1 MKRYPLLLSL
11 LVASG
16 AAHAVEA
23 ARVQEIVTTN
33 CAACHGT
40 DGNSAVTEY
49 PKLAGQHAEYLYK
62 QLVEF
67 KSWDGAPAKRENAIM
82 NAMVATLT
90 KEEMKALAEY
100 YSQQKP
106 APAAAENQATL
117 ALGQKIWRAGIASKG
132 VPACAACH
140 GPTGSGIPVQFPAL
154 KGQHPQYT
162 IAQLKAFREQQRA
175 NDPEA
180 MMRLTA
186 NGLTDS
192 EMAAVAD
199 YIAGLR

>member
-1 MKRYPLLLSL
+1 MKRLTLALCA
-11 LVASG
+11 VIASG
-16 AAHAVEA
+16 TTWAVDP

-40 DGNSAVTEY
+40 DGNSALVEY
-49 PKLAGQHAEYLYK
+49 PKLAGQHAAYLYK

-67 KSWDGAPAKRENAIM
+67 KSWDGAPPKRENAIM

-100 YSQQKP
+100 FSKQKP
-106 APAAAENQATL
+106 AEGAAKNQATL
-117 ALGQKIWRAGIASKG
+117 ELGQKIWRAGIASKG

-140 GPTGSGIPVQFPAL
+140 GPAGSGIPVQYPAL
-154 KGQHPQYT
+154 KGQHAEYT
-162 IAQLKAFREQQRA
+162 LAQLKAFRERQRA
-175 NDPEA
+175 NDPEE
-180 MMRLTA
+180 MMRMTA
-186 NGLTDS
+186 NALTDY

>member
-1 MKRYPLLLSL
+1 MKPLVIASSLLL
-11 LVASG
+11 AG
-16 AAHAVEA
+16 AAHAVEP
-23 ARVQEIVTTN
+23 ARVQEIVTTI

-40 DGNSAVTEY
+40 DGNSAVAEY

-62 QLVEF
+62 QLVEY
-67 KSWDGAPAKRENAIM
+67 KSWEGEPPKRENAIM
-82 NAMVATLT
+82 NGMVATLT

-106 APAAAENQATL
+106 AENAATNAATL

-140 GPTGSGIPVQFPAL
+140 GPSGSGIPVQFPML

-162 IAQLKAFREQQRA
+162 ASQLKAFREHQRA
-175 NDPEA
+175 NDPEG
-180 MMRLTA
+180 MMRMTA
-186 NGLTDS
+186 NAMTDA

>member
-1 MKRYPLLLSL
+1 MKPLVVASSLL
-11 LVASG
+11 LVAG
-16 AAHAVEA
+16 AAHAVEP
-23 ARVQEIVTTN
+23 ARVQEIVTTL

-40 DGNSAVTEY
+40 DGNSAVAEY

-67 KSWDGAPAKRENAIM
+67 KSWNGEPPKRENAIM
-82 NAMVATLT
+82 NGMVATLT
-90 KEEMKALAEY
+90 KEEMKAVAEY
-100 YSQQKP
+100 FSQQKP
-106 APAAAENQATL
+106 AENAAQNPATL

-140 GPTGSGIPVQFPAL
+140 GPSGSGIPVQFPML
-154 KGQHPQYT
+154 KGQHAQYT
-162 IAQLKAFREQQRA
+162 VAQLKAFREQQRA

-180 MMRLTA
+180 MMRMA
-186 NGLTDS
+186 VNAMTDS

>member
-1 MKRYPLLLSL
+1 MKPLVIASSLLL
-11 LVASG
+11 AG
-16 AAHAVEA
+16 AAHAVEP
-23 ARVQEIVTTN
+23 ARVQEIVTTI

-40 DGNSAVTEY
+40 DGNSAVAEY

-67 KSWDGAPAKRENAIM
+67 KSWEGEPPKRENAIM
-82 NAMVATLT
+82 NGMVATLT

-106 APAAAENQATL
+106 AENAATNAATL

-140 GPTGSGIPVQFPAL
+140 GPSGSGIPVQFPML

-162 IAQLKAFREQQRA
+162 ASQLKAFREQQRA
-175 NDPEA
+175 NDPEG
-180 MMRLTA
+180 MMRTTA
-186 NGLTDS
+186 NAMTDA